1 MSIKSEKNFQL
12 DFSLSI
18 VIGLHNKEKDI
29 EKTIR
34 SIFNNIE
41 ANNLQLIVVEN
52 GSTDNSY
59 LIAKKLKQELSKP
72 NFDFI
77 LLESNK
83 GLGVALKKG
92 IDYATND
99 YIYILPADLA
109 FGFSELEFI
118 AKNKIIEFDFLLGSK
133 SHKESVVYRQ
143 FSRKVYS
150 LCFNILQ
157 RLILNFDFSDTQ
169 GTMILKSNLLK
180 NKKLYCQ
187 EFLITTEIVLI
198 AHTSKAKIQEVP
210 LFEQEQKSGSTVK
223 PFRDGTKMLID
234 LFMLRKKY
242 VQ

>member
-41 ANNLQLIVVEN
+41 ATNLQLIVVEN
-52 GSTDNSY
+52 ESTDNSY

-77 LLESNK
+77 LLESKK
-83 GLGVALKKG
+83 GLGVALKKS
-92 IDYATND
+92 IEYATND
-99 YIYILPADLA
+99 YIYIFPADLA

-143 FSRKVYS
+143 FS
-150 LCFNILQ
+150 
-157 RLILNFDFSDTQ
+157 
-169 GTMILKSNLLK
+169 
-180 NKKLYCQ
+180 
-187 EFLITTEIVLI
+187 EIIFFV
-198 AHTSKAKIQEVP
+198 
-210 LFEQEQKSGSTVK
+210 F
-223 PFRDGTKMLID
+223 
-234 LFMLRKKY
+234 
-242 VQ
+242 